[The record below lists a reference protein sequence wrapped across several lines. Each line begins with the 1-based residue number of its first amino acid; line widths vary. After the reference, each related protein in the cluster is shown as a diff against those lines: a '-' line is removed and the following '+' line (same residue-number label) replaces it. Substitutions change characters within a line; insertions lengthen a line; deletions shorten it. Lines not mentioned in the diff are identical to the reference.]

1 MRCYREILF
10 LNMHHLPPQAL
21 TDIYIFFFSR
31 QFQVKYLV
39 VLQHTLLQ
47 FSIKYALA
55 CCSTEVWGVN
65 SDCIDSAMHVNQRPI
80 KYVSKARSVPIS
92 AQHL

>member
-1 MRCYREILF
+1 MQQI
-10 LNMHHLPPQAL
+10 
-21 TDIYIFFFSR
+21 
-31 QFQVKYLV
+31 
-39 VLQHTLLQ
+39 LLQ
-47 FSIKYALA
+47 FSIEYALA